1 MVNWDNIKFR
11 ASSWGN
17 LLTEPQ
23 SKSDKDAGILSVT
36 CQKELIKIYNIEKY
50 GRKKDVVTKQMEK
63 GTMVEDDSIRLFSM
77 LEGELYFKNEQ
88 QIENQYF
95 KGHPDLFIGDD
106 IYHAIEVN
114 DIKSSW
120 ELETFTPK
128 LIEGIDK
135 TYEAQLNVYY
145 DLTGASNG
153 NLVYCLV
160 SAPESIVLSEKRRLL
175 YSMDV
180 VTEESPAYVKAA
192 KELEKM
198 MIFDDIPP
206 HERIIKIN
214 VPKNEELIEKMKN
227 KVPKLREWLYNF
239 EKKHLSLYSKYTIV

>member
-1 MVNWDNIKFR
+1 MINWDNIKFR

-50 GRKKDVVTKQMEK
+50 GRKKDIVTKQMEK

-106 IYHAIEVN
+106 IYHATEVN

-120 ELETFTPK
+120 ELDTFTPK

-206 HERIIKIN
+206 DERIIKIN